1 MQYHKHMNDLISDL
15 FPSLS
20 GQLNDLTTNTI
31 PDTKKDGRC
40 DAPKN
45 RFFSGHSTTS
55 CKPLEGLV
63 IKGKNSHGH
72 QQSKPKKQ
80 KLTINSKKSDIK
92 IKLIKSIISAQ
103 NTSTHSKKSESVTLP
118 PQTENDKLLKK
129 REKER
134 IRKANYRKTKKG
146 RAVERKAS
154 KKYRSSEK
162 GKKKSAEYREEYKKT
177 PKGIL
182 SSAVSN
188 VKSNTTT
195 SALKKGCSMREAR
208 IAGEEAAEDEK
219 ADLLEVFNI
228 PWLQTQPR

>member
-1 MQYHKHMNDLISDL
+1 MNDLISDL

-55 CKPLEGLV
+55 CKPLEDLI
-63 IKGKNSHGH
+63 IKGKNSHDH
-72 QQSKPKKQ
+72 QHKP
-80 KLTINSKKSDIK
+80 TINSKKSDIK
-92 IKLIKSIISAQ
+92 LKLIKSIISAQ
-103 NTSTHSKKSESVTLP
+103 DTSTHSEKSESVTQP
-118 PQTENDKLLKK
+118 PLSQTENDELLKK
-129 REKER
+129 REKET
-134 IRKANYRKTKKG
+134 IRKANYRKTKQG
-146 RAVERKAS
+146 RLVARKAS
-154 KKYRSSEK
+154 KKYRLSEK
-162 GKKKSAEYREEYKKT
+162 GKKTSSEYRKKYKKT

-182 SSAVSN
+182 SIAVSN

-195 SALKKGCSMREAR
+195 SALKKGCSMKEAV
-208 IAGEEAAEDEK
+208 IAGTKAAEDEK
-219 ADLLEVFNI
+219 ADLLEVFDI